1 MVVRSISQILTQE
14 LISGLVQSAQV
25 LDSGA
30 NQWSGS
36 VRADLAIASLGCEIV
51 CIINAK
57 ASDVLHRMKHHLFG
71 CSTWHTVR
79 WTVEPSA
86 DDRQQKRGCICSVDE
101 GIAVVACER
110 EASCDIE
117 A

>member
-36 VRADLAIASLGCEIV
+36 VRSDLAYRVIGCEIV

-57 ASDVLHRMKHHLFG
+57 AMDYRHRMMRRLHLG
-71 CSTWHTVR
+71 VQSVTQSWCALDSDAK
-79 WTVEPSA
+79 S
-86 DDRQQKRGCICSVDE
+86 RG
-101 GIAVVACER
+101 
-110 EASCDIE
+110 
-117 A
+117 